1 MVIRHEDLVGTYEQ
15 KRALV
20 SQFNLMDDTF
30 FSVVLENKA
39 ACEYL
44 LTVLLGKPIRVI
56 ENKTQYSIRNIEN
69 HSIVLDALVEDDEHN
84 IYDVEVQVGD
94 NKDHER
100 RIRYYRTAI
109 DWSYL
114 EKGRDYK
121 LLPELYM
128 IFISSFDPFDLNKTH
143 YEVEHSVKGYEK
155 PYNDGVH
162 ILYYNTAADDDG
174 SKLAQLLQY
183 LKKSDAGCDK
193 FGALSQAVN
202 YHKVIN
208 EGVDGMCKAVEEYAK
223 SYYKEEIETQ
233 RLEGERIG
241 MEKGKLEGKLEGK
254 IEGKVDAVRG
264 MLKKNIPF
272 ETALECAE
280 IDKQTYEK
288 YVRKTQQ

>member
-30 FSVVLENKA
+30 FYVVLENKA

-155 PYNDGVH
+155 PYDDGVH
-162 ILYYNTAADDDG
+162 ILYYNTAADDG
-174 SKLAQLLQY
+174 SKLAELLQY

-223 SYYKEEIETQ
+223 KYGETQ
-233 RLEGERIG
+233 RLEGKI
-241 MEKGKLEGKLEGK
+241 EGK
-254 IEGKVDAVRG
+254 IEGKVDAVRN